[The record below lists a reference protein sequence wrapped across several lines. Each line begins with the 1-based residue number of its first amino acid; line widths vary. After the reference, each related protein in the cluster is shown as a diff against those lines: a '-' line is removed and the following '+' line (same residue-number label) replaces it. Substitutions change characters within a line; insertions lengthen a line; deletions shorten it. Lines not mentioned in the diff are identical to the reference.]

1 MKINFLQIYDFDLNL
16 SKRLN
21 ETIEYLP
28 NEWICLT
35 DGDTL
40 KFPSFAPNLKTIL
53 EAGEVNENDLLGC
66 MVNRLNPN
74 NPAVVSELYDEGDI
88 SKHFNKAVELW
99 NDHGTETFEA
109 RIVAGSCMVFHKSLW
124 TKCGGFDESKTFFD
138 KYFSYSVVENKGRC
152 LIAKG
157 LYIFHLYRW
166 GSESPRDSVEHL
178 VK

>member
-1 MKINFLQIYDFDLNL
+1 MKINFLQIYDFDLDL

-40 KFPSFAPNLKTIL
+40 KFPSFAPNLKEIIK
-53 EAGEVNENDLLGC
+53 GINETDLLGC
-66 MVNRLNPN
+66 MVNRLSPN
-74 NPAVVSELYDEGDI
+74 NPAVVLDLYEEKNMDV
-88 SKHFNKAVELW
+88 HFNKAVELW
-99 NDHGTETFEA
+99 DAHGVDTFETK
-109 RIVAGSCMVFHKSLW
+109 IIAGSCMVFHKSLW
-124 TKCGGFDESKTFFD
+124 QSIGGFDESKLFFD
-138 KYFSYSVVENKGRC
+138 KYFSYSVTANGGKC

-166 GSESPRDSVEHL
+166 GSVSPRDSVEHL
-178 VK
+178 LKK